1 MNRRSRR
8 RAARSMPRQPARAR
22 RPLPLPLR
30 LALVLAGA
38 GLIVFGVALAAHG
51 SSAHGGRV
59 IGALALLG
67 AGLMAVAWQ
76 GRV

>member
-1 MNRRSRR
+1 
-8 RAARSMPRQPARAR
+8 MPHQPARAR

-30 LALVLAGA
+30 LALVLAGV

-51 SSAHGGRV
+51 SGAHGGRV

>member
-1 MNRRSRR
+1 MPR
-8 RAARSMPRQPARAR
+8 RAARAR
-22 RPLPLPLR
+22 RPLPPLLR

-51 SSAHGGRV
+51 SGAHGGRV

-67 AGLMAVAWQ
+67 AVLIAVAWQ
-76 GRV
+76 GKV

>member
-1 MNRRSRR
+1 MTRHSRR

-30 LALVLAGA
+30 CALVPAGA
-38 GLIVFGVALAAHG
+38 GLIVFGLALAAHG
-51 SSAHGGRV
+51 SGAHGGRV

-67 AGLMAVAWQ
+67 TLVIAVAWQ
-76 GRV
+76 GRI

>member
-1 MNRRSRR
+1 MNRHSRR

-38 GLIVFGVALAAHG
+38 GLIVFGVALAAHVRG
-51 SSAHGGRV
+51 AHGGRV
-59 IGALALLG
+59 VGARALLG

>member
-1 MNRRSRR
+1 
-8 RAARSMPRQPARAR
+8 MPRPLAHAR

-38 GLIVFGVALAAHG
+38 GLIVFGVTLAAHG
-51 SSAHGGRV
+51 SGAHGGRV

-67 AGLMAVAWQ
+67 AVLIAVAWQ

>member
-1 MNRRSRR
+1 
-8 RAARSMPRQPARAR
+8 MPRPLAQAR

-51 SSAHGGRV
+51 SGAHGGRV

-67 AGLMAVAWQ
+67 AVLIAVAWQ
-76 GRV
+76 GKV

>member
-1 MNRRSRR
+1 
-8 RAARSMPRQPARAR
+8 MPRPLARAR
-22 RPLPLPLR
+22 RPLLLPLR

-51 SSAHGGRV
+51 SGTHGGRV

-67 AGLMAVAWQ
+67 TMVIAVAWQ
-76 GRV
+76 GRI

>member
-8 RAARSMPRQPARAR
+8 RAAWSRSRQPARAR

-51 SSAHGGRV
+51 SGARGGRV
-59 IGALALLG
+59 SGALALLG
-67 AGLMAVAWQ
+67 ALLMAIAWQ
-76 GRV
+76 GKV

>member
-1 MNRRSRR
+1 
-8 RAARSMPRQPARAR
+8 MPHQPARAR

-30 LALVLAGA
+30 FALVLAGA
-38 GLIVFGVALAAHG
+38 GLIVFGVVLAAHG
-51 SSAHGGRV
+51 SGAHGERV

-67 AGLMAVAWQ
+67 AVLMAVAWQ

>member
-1 MNRRSRR
+1 MNRRARR
-8 RAARSMPRQPARAR
+8 RTARSMPRRPARAR

-51 SSAHGGRV
+51 SGAHGGRV

-67 AGLMAVAWQ
+67 AVLIAVAWQ